1 MNASES
7 MAALGTVEQDHRLVL
22 DKVQALKEAIGFLVE
37 PEGTDLRRALDRLKA
52 LERFFATQFAAH
64 MEEEEQTLFPFL
76 QRHDPDSSEVVAQ
89 LRREHADIRRQL
101 EEFGNCLAVAGELE
115 DELPRAVLRDLL
127 ADGWRL
133 WEALDS
139 HAHDETR
146 AVHRCVGRALIGE
159 AAPLPA

>member
-7 MAALGTVEQDHRLVL
+7 LAALGTVEHDHRLVL
-22 DKVQALKEAIGFLVE
+22 DKMQALKEAVGFLVE
-37 PEGTDLRRALDRLKA
+37 PDGAGLRRGLDRLRA
-52 LERFFATQFAAH
+52 LERFFATQFEAH
-64 MEEEEQTLFPFL
+64 MQEEEATLFPFL
-76 QRHDPDSSEVVAQ
+76 ERHDPDGPAVVAR

-115 DELPRAVLRDLL
+115 DDLPRPVLRDLL
-127 ADGWRL
+127 ADGWWL

-146 AVHRCVGRALIGE
+146 AVHQCVARSLTGE
-159 AAPLPA
+159 AAALPA